1 MKRDRATRRD
11 AWLMLASALGT
22 PALIGAAALLPK
34 RTEYAA
40 PDRLTLTVLVFIL
53 ALTGTAVFVTAS
65 RGRRDTRL
73 SERCGAASSAVRD
86 TLTYLRH
93 ERQLARRGQLPAL
106 LGSVGAF
113 GLYILAHWPQMA
125 ALAPLRGMFGAAS
138 LLFLA
143 AVPALALTHRGNH
156 INAHFL
162 KRYLAQQLEHLG
174 YRPGSQPKIEIYGR
188 DGEDIVTVKGPGRF
202 RIIGFEWTF
211 DDFVKNAVIFG
222 QVGSG
227 KTVCVLN
234 SLLYA
239 LIASARD
246 EPLAISG
253 LVLDAKGDF
262 YGKLQKLCTRL
273 GRTGDLYVVDPGTW
287 ADAARTRLSIAWNP
301 LDNMDD
307 ALEIAARLV
316 AVLRLLGLEQGNEG
330 SFFLDS
336 AKAFLRHGIVLVRAG
351 ADTDAPSLIDVY
363 HLSQEGEDETPLYH
377 RLLVAIARRF
387 PGQPPQEI
395 LDAIAYFEK
404 NWAGMADREKSGV
417 RGTIT
422 QLLDEF
428 LVPPFREIFTGRSTI
443 SIADVIDQ
451 GKILYVHMPAADRER
466 MSRVVN
472 TLIKL
477 EFQRQILRQPNKE
490 RASFFLCDEF
500 QTFYTS
506 GEGRG
511 DSDFF
516 ERSRESRHAN
526 IVAAQNI
533 SAFLKR
539 TKNPHDVKN
548 FLGNCAVKIFLRN
561 TEEET
566 NRWASGLFGQR
577 SEIVITTS
585 EQAAFDGGLSRRR
598 HTNYGRATRT
608 LPRVPPEAF
617 AQLAVPIRG
626 DAARQYAESI
636 VHLGSRGEAEHH
648 TPVWPVNPLR

>member
-1 MKRDRATRRD
+1 MRRNRTTRRD
-11 AWLMLASALGT
+11 ALLMVMSGIGA
-22 PALIGAAALLPK
+22 PALIGAAALAPK
-34 RTEYAA
+34 SREYAA
-40 PDRLTLTVLVFIL
+40 EDRLLLTILVFAV
-53 ALTGTAVFVTAS
+53 ALVGVAIFVTAS
-65 RGRRDTRL
+65 RRRTDQRIADRY
-73 SERCGAASSAVRD
+73 EAAPSAVRD

-93 ERQLARRGQLPAL
+93 EMQLARRGQLPAL
-106 LGSVGAF
+106 LGGIGAF
-113 GLYILAHWPQMA
+113 GLYILAHWPQFVV
-125 ALAPLRGMFGAAS
+125 LAPLRSALGVAS
-138 LLFLA
+138 LLLFA
-143 AVPALALTHRGNH
+143 AIPALALKHRGNH

-162 KRYLAQQLEHLG
+162 KRYLAQQAEHLG
-174 YRPGSQPKIEIYGR
+174 YRPALR
-188 DGEDIVTVKGPGRF
+188 DRIRTSKEKRNGIVIVTGPGRF
-202 RIIGFEWTF
+202 MIAGFEWRF
-211 DDFVKNAVIFG
+211 DDFVKNAVVFG
-222 QVGSG
+222 QVGTG

-234 SLLYA
+234 SLLHA
-239 LIASARD
+239 LIASEHEERLPIA
-246 EPLAISG
+246 G

-262 YGKLQKLCTRL
+262 YGKLQKLCERL
-273 GRTGDLYVVDPGTW
+273 GRAADLYVVDPGAW
-287 ADAARTRLSIAWNP
+287 ADAARTARSIAWNP
-301 LDNMDD
+301 LDNGDD
-307 ALEIAARLV
+307 ALEVATRLV
-316 AVLRLLGLEQGNEG
+316 AALRLLGLEQGSDG
-330 SFFLDS
+330 SYFLDS
-336 AKAFLRHGIVLVRAG
+336 AKAFLRHGIVLVRA
-351 ADTDAPSLIDVY
+351 AALTDAPSLIDVY
-363 HLSQEGEDETPLYH
+363 HLSQEAEDETPIYH
-377 RLLVAIARRF
+377 GLLRAIARRF
-387 PGQPPQEI
+387 PGDPPQEV
-395 LDAIAYFEK
+395 LDAIGFFEK
-404 NWAGMADREKSGV
+404 NWAAMADREKSGV

-428 LVPPFREIFTGRSTI
+428 LVPPFRDMFTGRSTI

-477 EFQRQILRQPNKE
+477 EFQRQILRRPGKA
-490 RASFFLCDEF
+490 RPSFFLCDEF

-539 TKNPHDVKN
+539 TKNQHDVKN

-608 LPRVPPEAF
+608 LPRVPPEGF
-617 AQLAVPIRG
+617 AQLAVPMRG
-626 DAARQYAESI
+626 EPTRQHAESI

>member
-1 MKRDRATRRD
+1 MRDGYSGDT
-11 AWLMLASALGT
+11 WLILASGLGL
-22 PALIGAAALLPK
+22 PALIAGATATPKNAA
-34 RTEYAA
+34 YAA
-40 PDRLTLTVLVFIL
+40 PDRLVLTVLVFAVTLAGVAIL
-53 ALTGTAVFVTAS
+53 VTAT
-65 RGRRDTRL
+65 RRRADRRMA
-73 SERCGAASSAVRD
+73 ERYGPASSAVRD

-93 ERQLARRGQLPAL
+93 EQRLARRGRLAAL
-106 LGSVGAF
+106 LGSIGAF
-113 GLYILAHWPQMA
+113 GLYLLAHWPQMG
-125 ALAPLRGMFGAAS
+125 ALAPFRDALGSMS
-138 LLFLA
+138 LLLFA
-143 AVPALALTHRGNH
+143 AIPALALKNRGNH
-156 INAHFL
+156 INTWFL
-162 KRYLAQQLEHLG
+162 KRYLAQQIEHLG
-174 YRPGSQPKIEIYGR
+174 YRPGARRPISAMRPE
-188 DGEDIVTVKGPGRF
+188 EIVTTEAPGRF
-202 RIIGFEWTF
+202 RIAGFPWTF
-211 DDFVKNAVIFG
+211 DDFMKNAAVFG

-234 SLLYA
+234 SLLVA
-239 LIASARD
+239 LIASSSDA
-246 EPLAISG
+246 PLSISG

-262 YGKLQKLCTRL
+262 YGKLQRLCERL
-273 GRTGDLYVVDPGTW
+273 GRADDLYVVDPGAW
-287 ADAARTRLSIAWNP
+287 GAAARTRRSIAWNP
-301 LDNMDD
+301 LDNADD
-307 ALEIAARLV
+307 ALEVATRLV
-316 AVLRLLGLEQGNEG
+316 AALRLLGLEQGNDG
-330 SFFLDS
+330 SYFLDA
-336 AKAFLRHGIVLVRAG
+336 AKAFLRHGIVLVRAAAG
-351 ADTDAPSLIDVY
+351 GEAPSLIDVY
-363 HLSQEGEDETPLYH
+363 HLSQEGEAETPLYH
-377 RLLVAIARRF
+377 RLLVAIAGRF
-387 PGQPPQEI
+387 PGATPQEVD
-395 LDAIAYFEK
+395 DAIGYFEK
-404 NWAGMADREKSGV
+404 NWAAMADREKSGV

-428 LVPPFREIFTGRSTI
+428 LVPPFREMFTGRSTI
-443 SIADVIDQ
+443 SIADVIDK

-472 TLIKL
+472 TLVKL
-477 EFQRQILRQPNKE
+477 EFQRQILRRPGKE
-490 RASFFLCDEF
+490 RPSFFLCDEF

-539 TKNPHDVKN
+539 TRNPHDVKN

-617 AQLAVPIRG
+617 AQLAVPMRG
-626 DAARQYAESI
+626 EAARQYADSI
-636 VHLGSRGEAEHH
+636 IHLGSRGEAEHH
-648 TPVWPVNPLR
+648 APLWPVNPLR